1 MQVKHRSLVLH
12 KLLSLQYINA
22 RMYYCR
28 NRIDLSRGPFLQIG
42 INLSLA
48 EKCHFTVSDNTQ

>member
-22 RMYYCR
+22 RMSYHR
-28 NRIDLSRGPFLQIG
+28 NRTDLSRGPFLQIG

-48 EKCHFTVSDNTQ
+48 EKMSLYSIG